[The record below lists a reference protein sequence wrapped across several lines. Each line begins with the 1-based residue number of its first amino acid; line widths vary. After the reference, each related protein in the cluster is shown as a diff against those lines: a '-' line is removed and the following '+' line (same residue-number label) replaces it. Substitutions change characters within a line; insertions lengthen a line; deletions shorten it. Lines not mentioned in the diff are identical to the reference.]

1 MQRRYFDYNAT
12 TPVSQEVLDE
22 YLPVLRD
29 IFGNASSIH
38 RDGQSARQHLDQAR
52 KRVAVLLHCDFKEIV
67 WLSGGTEA
75 DNLALFGIARRTRG
89 HVITSTI
96 EHPAVLNACAAL
108 EAEGIPVT
116 YVPVDSNCVIDPDAV
131 LSAIRPDTCLIS
143 VMHVNNET
151 GTIQPIAAI
160 AAIARERGILFHSD
174 GVQAAGRVPVNVRE
188 LGVDLYSL
196 SAHKMS
202 APKGTGALY
211 VRKGVELA
219 PVQFGGRHEQG
230 RRAGTENVP
239 GAVAMGAAAGW
250 LEQNGPSELDRL
262 AKLRDAFEQQVLER
276 IRDVSV
282 NGSRA
287 PRAPNTSSVC
297 FEGIEGEA
305 LVVALDLQG
314 MAVSSG
320 AACSS
325 GAVEPSHVL
334 TAMGLTRREAKSS
347 LRFSFGRA
355 NSEADIAA
363 LVPALEASV
372 DRLRKLAP

>member
-1 MQRRYFDYNAT
+1 MQRRYFDHNAT

-22 YLPVLRD
+22 YVPVLRE

-38 RDGQSARQHLDQAR
+38 RDGQSARQQLEMAR
-52 KRVAVLLHCDFKEIV
+52 RRVAALLGCDFKEIV
-67 WLSGGTEA
+67 WVSGGTEA
-75 DNLALFGIARRTRG
+75 DNLALFGVARRLRG
-89 HVITSTI
+89 HVVTSTI

-108 EAEGIPVT
+108 ESEGVRVT
-116 YVPVDSNCVIDPDAV
+116 YVPVDSRCVVDPEEVRRA
-131 LSAIRPDTCLIS
+131 LQPDTALVSI
-143 VMHVNNET
+143 MHVNNET
-151 GTIQPIAAI
+151 GTVQPIAEI
-160 AAIARERGILFHSD
+160 AAITRERGILFHSD

-196 SAHKMS
+196 SAHKMY
-202 APKGTGALY
+202 APKGTGALF

-239 GAVAMGAAAGW
+239 GAVAMGAAAHW
-250 LEQNGPSELDRL
+250 LLQQGEAEADRIRT
-262 AKLRDAFEQQVLER
+262 LRDEFERQVLKRIPNVTINGAGAER
-276 IRDVSV
+276 
-282 NGSRA
+282 A
-287 PRAPNTSSVC
+287 ANTSNIC

-305 LVVALDLQG
+305 LVVALDLHG

-334 TAMGLTRREAKSS
+334 TAMGLTRQQAKSS
-347 LRFSFGRA
+347 LRFSFGRV
-355 NSEADIAA
+355 NTSGDIAA

-372 DRLRKLAP
+372 ARLRKLAP